1 MRVDFYHLTT
11 RPLDRVLP
19 QIVERVLGAGERLL
33 IVADEERQRLS
44 LDALLWTYAA
54 DSFLPH
60 GLAGAGDEEVQPV
73 LIAGAVAP
81 ANGARHVALVD
92 GRWRDEVLDAS
103 TAAFERAFHFFD
115 EEHIQEARLAWKSLA
130 AREGVERNY
139 WQQKEEGGWRKQA

>member
-33 IVADEERQRLS
+33 IVAQDEAQRMA
-44 LDALLWTYAA
+44 LDRLLWTYAA

-60 GLAGAGDEEVQPV
+60 GIAGAGDEATQPV
-73 LIAGAVAP
+73 LISAEPVAT
-81 ANGARHVALVD
+81 NGARHVALVD
-92 GRWRDEVLDAS
+92 GRWRDEVLADGA
-103 TAAFERAFHFFD
+103 AAFERAFHFFD
-115 EEHIQEARLAWKSLA
+115 EERIQEARLAWKGLGGHDA
-130 AREGVERNY
+130 IERNY